1 MRNWSTSWTPTP
13 KPWTNTSTAPDDR
26 SLTGSR
32 GKPANSRTRIDSIRK
47 SMNRKLLFSILLVV
61 FIDLLGF
68 SLILPLLPYY
78 AETFGANNFVT
89 GLLIASYA
97 LMQLIGAPILGRLS
111 DRYGR
116 RPILLVSVFGTFI
129 GFMLLG
135 FATTLWVLFAAR
147 ILDGITGGNL
157 SVAQAYISDVT
168 DSRNRARG
176 LGMIGAAF
184 GLGFIIGPVTGG
196 LLSQYGY
203 NVPAFAAAAL
213 ALVNFVLIYAWL
225 PESLTE
231 EKRRQLGE
239 KEKPGFTISA
249 LVTAIQRPFTGS
261 LLITRFFF
269 GLAFAIFQTI
279 FSLYAL
285 TRFNLSARDTGF
297 VLTYVGI
304 LSVLVQGFLV
314 GRLTNRFREDHLI
327 TFAVALM
334 AVSLIG
340 WAWAP
345 SVFWLL
351 VVLTPTSLSGGL
363 LNTLLSS
370 TLTKAVA
377 PQEVGGILGLSAS
390 VESSTR
396 ILAPIIGGALLE
408 KVGTWSP
415 GAFGAIVMI
424 GVTVYV
430 AAKILNHPIVASL
443 KQEPVPAPAA
453 VSD

>member
-1 MRNWSTSWTPTP
+1 MDKKR
-13 KPWTNTSTAPDDR
+13 
-26 SLTGSR
+26 
-32 GKPANSRTRIDSIRK
+32 
-47 SMNRKLLFSILLVV
+47 LFSILLVV

-78 AETFGANNFVT
+78 AETFNASEFVT
-89 GLLIASYA
+89 GLLIAIYA

-116 RPILLVSVFGTFI
+116 RPILLISVFGTFI
-129 GFMLLG
+129 GFLLFG
-135 FATTLWVLFAAR
+135 FATTLWMLFAAR

-168 DSRNRARG
+168 DAKNRAKG
-176 LGMIGAAF
+176 LGLIGAAF
-184 GLGFIIGPVTGG
+184 GFGFIIGPVTGG
-196 LLSQYGY
+196 ILSQYGY
-203 NVPAFAAAAL
+203 NVPAFVAAGL
-213 ALVNFVLIYAWL
+213 ALINFILIYTWL
-225 PESLTE
+225 PESLTK
-231 EKRRQLGE
+231 EKREKLGE
-239 KEKPGFTISA
+239 QKKPSVTLDA
-249 LVTAIQRPFTGS
+249 LVTALKRPFTGS

-269 GLAFAIFQTI
+269 SLAFAIFQTI

-285 TRFNLSARDTGF
+285 AKFNLSARDTGF
-297 VLTYVGI
+297 VLTYVGV
-304 LSVLVQGFLV
+304 LSVFVQGFLI

-327 TFAVALM
+327 TVAVALM
-334 AVSLIG
+334 AVSLLG
-340 WAWAP
+340 WALAP

-351 VVLTPTSLSGGL
+351 VVLTPTSISGGI

-370 TLTKAVA
+370 TLTKTVA
-377 PQEVGGILGLSAS
+377 PQEIGGILGLSAS

-396 ILAPIIGGALLE
+396 IIAPILGGALLE

-430 AAKILNHPIVASL
+430 FTKILNHPIVINLREQQPA
-443 KQEPVPAPAA
+443 PVP
-453 VSD
+453 VTISE

>member
-1 MRNWSTSWTPTP
+1 MDKKR
-13 KPWTNTSTAPDDR
+13 
-26 SLTGSR
+26 
-32 GKPANSRTRIDSIRK
+32 
-47 SMNRKLLFSILLVV
+47 LFSILFVV

-78 AETFGANNFVT
+78 AETFNASKFTT
-89 GLLIASYA
+89 GLLIAVYA
-97 LMQLIGAPILGRLS
+97 LMQLIGAPVLGRLS

-116 RPILLVSVFGTFI
+116 RPILLVSVFGTFL
-129 GFMLLG
+129 GFLLLG
-135 FATTLWVLFAAR
+135 FANTLWILFAAR

-168 DSRNRARG
+168 DAKNRAKG
-176 LGMIGAAF
+176 LGLIGAAF
-184 GLGFIIGPVTGG
+184 GIGFIIGPVTGG

-203 NVPAFAAAAL
+203 NVPAFVAAGL
-213 ALVNFVLIYAWL
+213 SFINFILIFAWL
-225 PESLTE
+225 PESLTK
-231 EKRRQLGE
+231 EKREQLGE
-239 KEKPGFTISA
+239 QKKPAVTLGTLLTA
-249 LVTAIQRPFTGS
+249 LKRPFTGS

-285 TRFNLSARDTGF
+285 AKFNLSARDTGF
-297 VLTYVGI
+297 ILTYVGV
-304 LSVLVQGFLV
+304 LSVIVQGFLV
-314 GRLTNRFREDHLI
+314 GKLTNRFREDHLMM
-327 TFAVALM
+327 ASVALM
-334 AVSLIG
+334 AVSLLG
-340 WAWAP
+340 WALAP

-351 VVLTPTSLSGGL
+351 VVLTPTSLSGGI

-377 PQEVGGILGLSAS
+377 PYEIGGILGLSAS

-396 ILAPIIGGALLE
+396 IIAPILGGALLE

-415 GAFGAIVMI
+415 GAFGAVVMI

-430 AAKILNHPIVASL
+430 FAKILNHPIVIAL
-443 KQEPVPAPAA
+443 KQEPAPVPA
-453 VSD
+453 VISE

>member
-1 MRNWSTSWTPTP
+1 
-13 KPWTNTSTAPDDR
+13 
-26 SLTGSR
+26 
-32 GKPANSRTRIDSIRK
+32 
-47 SMNRKLLFSILLVV
+47 MNKKLLFSILLVV

-78 AETFGANNFVT
+78 AETFNASKFTT
-89 GLLIASYA
+89 GLLIAVYA

-116 RPILLVSVFGTFI
+116 RPILLVSVFGTFL
-129 GFMLLG
+129 GFVLLG
-135 FATTLWVLFAAR
+135 FANTLWILFAAR
-147 ILDGITGGNL
+147 IIDGITGGNL

-168 DSRNRARG
+168 DAQNRAKG

-184 GLGFIIGPVTGG
+184 GIGFIIGPVTGG

-203 NVPAFAAAAL
+203 NVPAFVAAGL
-213 ALVNFVLIYAWL
+213 SFINFILIYAWL
-225 PESLTE
+225 PESLTK
-231 EKRRQLGE
+231 EKREQLGE
-239 KEKPGFTISA
+239 QKKPAVTLGA
-249 LVTAIQRPFTGS
+249 LVTALKRPFTGP

-285 TRFNLSARDTGF
+285 AKFNLSARDTGF
-297 VLTYVGI
+297 VLTYVGV
-304 LSVLVQGFLV
+304 LSVIVQGFLV
-314 GRLTNRFREDHLI
+314 GKLTNRFREDHLMM
-327 TFAVALM
+327 ASVALM
-334 AVSLIG
+334 AVSLAG
-340 WAWAP
+340 WALAP

-351 VVLTPTSLSGGL
+351 VVLTPTSLSGGI

-377 PQEVGGILGLSAS
+377 PQEIGGILGLSAS

-396 ILAPIIGGALLE
+396 IIAPILGGALLD

-415 GAFGAIVMI
+415 GAFSALVMI
-424 GVTVYV
+424 GVTIYV
-430 AAKILNHPIVASL
+430 FAKIFNHPIVINLREQQVA
-443 KQEPVPAPAA
+443 PVP
-453 VSD
+453 VIVND